1 MQKILTQ
8 TKLNSIL
15 KVIHEKGN
23 MKDQLKRGFMTKKAK
38 EEEENKSVMIK
49 FFKITYFLAKK
60 KWAVKNNFQTML
72 SFSKT

>member
-1 MQKILTQ
+1 
-8 TKLNSIL
+8 
-15 KVIHEKGN
+15 